1 MLWDQMKIK
10 ISTLWVWKNA
20 LQWKTYGIIYYKLS
34 ISITLGACMMAT
46 RQHKVVATHSFAEES
61 LDVQRGRVDDHE
73 VVQEALPQIVRGQ
86 GRPGLEF
93 QKLSAIMAHI
103 NAGLLLDD
111 VLDRMYDDLR
121 EIIPYDRI
129 GVSFLEDE
137 DRLVRSRW
145 MKSGLPNA
153 RIPYDYSAPLAGSSL
168 EAIVS
173 TGKPWIINDL
183 KEYLDQKPSSETTRL
198 MVEEGIR
205 SSLTCPLTAGG
216 KTVGFV
222 FFSSREPNIYA
233 EAHIAVFEQIAGQIA
248 AAVEKGRLVSEL
260 AAQKTEIEAQ
270 NRELRR
276 LNDLKNSFLGFAA
289 HDLRNPIGS
298 IKAAAELL
306 LGEVGE
312 AIPEEMQRMLQN
324 IHRQASFTVNLL
336 NDLLDIAHIESGGFT
351 LEAATMDM
359 SMFLEETV
367 ERHREAAKAQ
377 SIRLRLRCIS
387 SGEVVSDPL
396 RLQQAVDNLISN
408 AIKYSPLKTLVVVRC
423 IWTQDVW
430 RIEVEDEGP
439 GIRPEDRARL
449 FEGFARLSARPTGDE
464 KSTGLGLAITR
475 RIVEAHGGQIG
486 VESEPGEGALFWFTL
501 PQRGYALSTP
511 DGREAQRG
519 EVTQSDAD

>member
-1 MLWDQMKIK
+1 
-10 ISTLWVWKNA
+10 
-20 LQWKTYGIIYYKLS
+20 
-34 ISITLGACMMAT
+34 MMAT

-73 VVQEALPQIVRGQ
+73 VVQEALPQIVQGQ
-86 GRPGLEF
+86 GRPGLEI

-137 DRLVRSRW
+137 DRLVRAYW
-145 MKSGLPNA
+145 MRSSMPNA
-153 RIPYDYSAPLAGSSL
+153 QIPSGYAAPLMGSSL
-168 EAIVS
+168 ETIVV
-173 TGKPWIINDL
+173 TGKPRIINDL
-183 KEYLDQKPSSETTRL
+183 EVYLQQKPHSEATQL

-205 SSLTCPLTAGG
+205 SSLTCPLIMGG
-216 KTVGFV
+216 KTIGFI
-222 FFSSREPNIYA
+222 FFSSREPNTYA
-233 EAHIAVFEQIAGQIA
+233 EGHVEVFEQIAGQIA

-260 AAQKTEIEAQ
+260 ATQKAEIEAQ

-298 IKAAAELL
+298 IKVAAELL
-306 LGEVGE
+306 LGEWRE
-312 AIPEEMQRMLQN
+312 AIPEEMQRILQN
-324 IHRQASFTVNLL
+324 IYRQASFTLNLL
-336 NDLLDIAHIESGGFT
+336 NDLLDIAHIESGSFT
-351 LEAATMDM
+351 IEAARMDI
-359 SMFLEETV
+359 STFLEEAV
-367 ERHREAAKAQ
+367 ERHREAANAK

-387 SGEVVSDPL
+387 SGEVVADPL

-408 AIKYSPLKTLVVVRC
+408 AIKYSPLKRLVVVRC
-423 IWTQDVW
+423 IRTQDGW

-439 GIRPEDRARL
+439 GIHPQDRPRL

-464 KSTGLGLAITR
+464 KSTGLGLAIAR